1 MSKHEDVQNIIG
13 LVSRLNN
20 DELNEV
26 ITACQDRKKRLS
38 LMKKLSFS
46 VGEEVWFLDRGMKVF
61 GTIRKINRKYIVVQT
76 DERTQW
82 KCSPLLLNSVEEEMS
97 NG

>member
-1 MSKHEDVQNIIG
+1 MSNHEDVQNIIG

-26 ITACQDRKKRLS
+26 IVSCQHRKKMLS
-38 LMKKLSFS
+38 TLKKNSFTI
-46 VGEEVWFLDRGMKVF
+46 GEDVWFLDRGMKVF
-61 GTIRKINRKYIVVQT
+61 GTITKINRKYIVVQT

-82 KCSPLLLNSVEEEMS
+82 NCSPLLLNSVEEEMS